1 MELTSAS
8 SSDCEFCKVKC
19 NKFWLDAFFFFLK
32 SAAMTLTGT
41 KFRFPTKI
49 GAFQH
54 SKNWIRIIYFSSP
67 GAVGG
72 AAAAVPSSSSSSRAR
87 RRAIVLPGGAAGGK
101 ADKAIE
107 VRLLSRANGGTNR
120 LFSEQASSWSNGARV
135 QDASGVAACSGDHQ
149 DEASGGAF
157 Q

>member
-8 SSDCEFCKVKC
+8 SSDCE
-19 NKFWLDAFFFFLK
+19 FWLDAFFFFLK

-101 ADKAIE
+101 ADKARPSERTVFFQTGIE
-107 VRLLSRANGGTNR
+107 LVTD
-120 LFSEQASSWSNGARV
+120 GARL
-135 QDASGVAACSGDHQ
+135 Q
-149 DEASGGAF
+149 DEAPGGAF
-157 Q
+157 QQLGQG